1 MLYFIISVAIIAVDF
16 VVKRWSVSE
25 LSATDTIAIWENV
38 FHLTYVEN
46 RGAAFGMLQNQR
58 YFFVILTLIV
68 LALVVWLMLKERGKS
83 RLFQTALSFIL
94 GGAIGNLIDR
104 ICYGYVVDLFDFRLI
119 NFPVFNVADIFVCTG
134 ALLAIIYFL
143 IYDEKKDCE

>member
-1 MLYFIISVAIIAVDF
+1 MLYFIISVAIIVVDF

-25 LSATDTIAIWENV
+25 LSAIDTIAIWENV

-58 YFFVILTLIV
+58 YFFVVLTIIV
-68 LALVVWLMLKERGKS
+68 LALVVWLMLRERDKS
-83 RLFQTALSFIL
+83 RLFQTALSFVL
-94 GGAIGNLIDR
+94 GGAVGNLVDR

-119 NFPVFNVADIFVCTG
+119 NFPVFNVADIFVCIG
-134 ALLAIIYFL
+134 AGLAIIYFL
-143 IYDEKKDCE
+143 MYDEKKDCE

>member
-25 LSATDTIAIWENV
+25 LSEIDTIAIWENV

-58 YFFVILTLIV
+58 CFFVILTIIV
-68 LALVVWLMLKERGKS
+68 LVLVVWLMLKERGKS
-83 RLFQTALSFIL
+83 RLFQTALSFVL

-104 ICYGYVVDLFDFRLI
+104 I
-119 NFPVFNVADIFVCTG
+119 
-134 ALLAIIYFL
+134 
-143 IYDEKKDCE
+143 